1 MTIGDEIFAIARETA
16 SKFAPFGSL
25 DFDEATSVAALRMCA
40 VRAKLDGSRSE
51 AERRGYLRRCAKNA
65 ILDRLRRDRAERRK
79 FAEYVDFKAASSELV
94 VGEDAASVALAEFRA
109 TLSPGDAVFWGS
121 VCDGETTKEVA
132 AKLGVSVA
140 RVRRR
145 RRRLRELF
153 AAYLIQR
160 RDERNPIQF

>member
-1 MTIGDEIFAIARETA
+1 MTLGDEILAIARETA
-16 SKFAPFGSL
+16 ARFAPFGTHE
-25 DFDEATSVAALRMCA
+25 FDEATSVAVLRMCA
-40 VRAKLDGSRSE
+40 VRAKLDGSRLE

-65 ILDRLRRDRAERRK
+65 ILDRLRRDQAQRRK
-79 FAEYVDFKAASSELV
+79 FADYVDFKAASAKLV
-94 VGEDAASVALAEFRA
+94 FGGDGVCWDSEFRA
-109 TLSPGDAVFWGS
+109 TLSPGDAVCWDS
-121 VCDGETTKEVA
+121 VCGGETTKEAA

-153 AAYLIQR
+153 AAFLIQR